1 MPNYNGSALLAES
14 IRSVLAQTYR
24 EWELLLVDDRS
35 TDDSVAVAKEAAG
48 GDERVSVLRNDR
60 EAKGGSVCRNIGLR
74 QATGEFLIFMDS
86 DDLLEPEC
94 LAGRVELMEREQLD
108 AAVFAM
114 RNFRQS
120 IGDEDSYWRPVKQG
134 ALDGF
139 LSHRIPWQ
147 TMCPIWRREFVLRQ
161 DGFNEAYPRL
171 QDVEFHTRCLL
182 DEELNFEVYP
192 DVVDCHYRLPATS
205 AGTSV
210 AKLKPTIEGFRLYL
224 DEFSRKAEKRNGRTL
239 LFLSLFSAI
248 ERICRAYRE
257 RSIDRQALAEYSDQ
271 LLRGRL
277 CQAGGFWRTGVIR
290 AYRWLFGYLSLPAR
304 GINRVM
310 RWLLC

>member
-1 MPNYNGSALLAES
+1 MPNYNGSAHLAQS
-14 IRSVLAQTYR
+14 IRSVLSQTFR

-35 TDDSVAVAKEAAG
+35 TDESVALANATAG
-48 GDERVSVLRNDR
+48 GDERVSVLRNDQD
-60 EAKGGSVCRNIGLR
+60 AKGGSVCRNIGLR
-74 QATGEFLIFMDS
+74 KATGEFLVFMDS

-94 LAGRVELMEREQLD
+94 LAGRVRVMEQGEMD

-120 IGDEDSYWRPVKQG
+120 IGDEDSYWRPVKRG
-134 ALDGF
+134 ALEGF

-161 DGFNEAYPRL
+161 DGFNEQYPRL

-182 DEELNFEVYP
+182 DPVFKFEVYP
-192 DVVDCHYRLPATS
+192 DVVDCHYRLPATN

-224 DEFSRKAEKRNGRTL
+224 DEFSQKAGERNAESL

-248 ERICRAYRE
+248 ERICRAHRE
-257 RSIDRQALAEYSDQ
+257 GSIDRKALAEYSEQ
-271 LLRGRL
+271 LLQGRL
-277 CQAGGFWRTGVIR
+277 CQTGRRWRTGVIL

-304 GINRVM
+304 GSNRIV
-310 RWLLC
+310 RQLLC